1 MSALALPDRPKI
13 LVITLRRL
21 GDVLLTTALVRT
33 LRRAHPAAR
42 IDMLV
47 FAGTEGI
54 LAGNPDIDGIE
65 TVRPRASV
73 GEQFAMLRRI
83 ARRYDLAVATH
94 TGDRPMLLAAAAAA
108 KRAALVPAEGGGGWW
123 KRRAVNVAVT
133 ADPANHRV
141 AELMRLAAGLG
152 LAPVA
157 ELVCP
162 GTRKPERSA
171 VPEPYAVLHAN
182 PMFAYRRW
190 TADGWRAL
198 AWALTKR
205 GLKVVATG
213 GPDPRESA
221 YLDELWNGVGTPVER
236 LDGCLDWPQLAALLR
251 GAAVYVG
258 ADTSVTHLAA
268 AVGCPTVAL
277 FGPTDPRLW
286 GPWPR
291 GGLDAPWAAVGA
303 TQRRGNVF
311 LVQRALPCTPC
322 QREGCERHLD
332 SPSACLD
339 TLSVAQVLAAVDL
352 ALPRVPEVAPRRYAA
367 GGQGSVQDAAMAA
380 RPSTV

>member
-1 MSALALPDRPKI
+1 MSVLALPDRPNI

-65 TVRPRASV
+65 AVRPRASV
-73 GEQFAMLRRI
+73 GEQFALLRRI
-83 ARRYDLAVATH
+83 ARGYDLAVATH
-94 TGDRPMLLAAAAAA
+94 TGDRPMLLAVAASA
-108 KRAALVPAEGGGGWW
+108 KRAALVPAQGSGSWW
-123 KRRAVNVAVT
+123 KRRVVDVAVT

-171 VPEPYAVLHAN
+171 VSGPYAVLHAS

-190 TADGWRAL
+190 TAEGWRAL
-198 AWALTKR
+198 ALALAKR

-213 GPDPRESA
+213 GPDPRERA
-221 YLDELWNGVGTPVER
+221 YLDEIWDGVGAPVER
-236 LDGCLDWPQLAALLR
+236 LDGCLDWQQLAALLR
-251 GAAVYVG
+251 DATVYVG

-268 AVGCPTVAL
+268 AAGCPAVAL

-291 GGLDAPWAAVGA
+291 GGLDAPWEAVGA
-303 TQRRGNVF
+303 IQRRGNVF
-311 LVQRALPCTPC
+311 LVQHALPCTPC

-332 SPSACLD
+332 SRSACLD
-339 TLSVAQVLAAVDL
+339 ALSVAQVLAAVDR
-352 ALPRVPEVAPRRYAA
+352 ALPRVQEMPPRLSVA
-367 GGQGSVQDAAMAA
+367 G
-380 RPSTV
+380 